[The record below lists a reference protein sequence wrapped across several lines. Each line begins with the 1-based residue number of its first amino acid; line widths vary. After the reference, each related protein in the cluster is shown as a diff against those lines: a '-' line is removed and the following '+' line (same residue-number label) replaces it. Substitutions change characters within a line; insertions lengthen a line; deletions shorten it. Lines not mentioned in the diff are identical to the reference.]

1 MLMEYL
7 NRASRFIPEPTLI
20 SHKGQNG
27 KICVIGGSIDY
38 TGAPYFA
45 SISALK
51 MGADLAHVICPP
63 EAAPIIKTY
72 SPELMV
78 HPILDII
85 SNIKDLA
92 HLLEKMH
99 VLVLGPGMGR
109 DEKKIPIFQIK
120 RTDSFCA
127 TEENVKEVAE
137 MLGGITICLK
147 GPKDIISDGKFVML
161 CDRPGSPRRCGG
173 QGDLLS
179 GTMGVFLHWFD
190 WKNPNKAANLDD
202 KQRDSQ
208 FRVDTQISNT
218 MLAAFAACN
227 LVRECNKK
235 AFGKKQMSALTTDMI
250 EEINESMK
258 IIFKSQPN
266 K

>member
-109 DEKKIPIFQIK
+109 DEKKIPIFQKIIEVAKKLNKPMIIDADGIHFISINPHIILGYQNLILTPNANEFKQLYSLTIK

-179 GTMGVFLHWFD
+179 VS
-190 WKNPNKAANLDD
+190 
-202 KQRDSQ
+202 R
-208 FRVDTQISNT
+208 
-218 MLAAFAACN
+218 
-227 LVRECNKK
+227 
-235 AFGKKQMSALTTDMI
+235 SAR
-250 EEINESMK
+250 
-258 IIFKSQPN
+258 IIQPN
-266 K
+266 PREYLSSRWYSDMSV